1 MSETSSRFSPRR
13 LSGAPMLD
21 GTARHTLLYTEM
33 VTTGALSHGSA
44 QRGAFGACLKN
55 EPRTVADGGIKTNE
69 RGA

>member
-1 MSETSSRFSPRR
+1 
-13 LSGAPMLD
+13 MLD